1 MTTAEPAGAVTGGD
15 PSPVPEGRAPDLVL
29 DYVLEPADALAWE
42 RRDPR
47 YRRRNRAAYSA
58 AGLSGMYL
66 LNTASHLLL
75 DLHILHSLPMAFV
88 VLAAPAALVR
98 VLLRHDLTKRA
109 RTRLA
114 GAVQVRLEVT
124 GDRLA
129 EWRAG
134 QAKPV
139 ALGARALRVV
149 MATGGHVFLSTGGE
163 VVIVPRRAFASD
175 TEMARFAQD
184 WENRLG

>member
-47 YRRRNRAAYSA
+47 YRRRNRASYA
-58 AGLSGMYL
+58 AAVLAGMYL
-66 LNTASHLLL
+66 LNALSHRLQ
-75 DLHILHSLPMAFV
+75 DLHLLHSLPMAFV
-88 VLAAPAALVR
+88 VLAAPAVLVWL
-98 VLLRHDLTKRA
+98 LLRHDLTKRA